1 MKKKGPSKEVT
12 ALLEPFPGLTL
23 EHVIVPTT
31 QDEFATASA
40 EIKAAGV
47 AGFDT
52 ESKPTFNVG
61 DVSKGPHIVQFA
73 IANKAFI
80 FQVHHEEV
88 RPFLV
93 ELLQSHDVLKVG
105 FGLKSDHSQIRAK
118 FGTGLNAVLDLDTAF
133 RKDGYSGDM
142 GVRAA
147 IGLVLNQNFRKSK
160 SITTTNWSLREL
172 SPAQLLY
179 AANDAYAALKVWEGL
194 KATRPELLADA
205 PD

>member
-23 EHVIVPTT
+23 EQVIVPATLK
-31 QDEFATASA
+31 EFAAATT
-40 EIKAAGV
+40 EINAAGV

-61 DVSKGPHIVQFA
+61 DISKGPHVVQFA
-73 IANKAFI
+73 IANKGFI
-80 FQVHHEEV
+80 FQVHHEEA
-88 RPFLV
+88 RPFLI
-93 ELLQSHDVLKVG
+93 ELLQSKDVLKVG

-118 FGTGLNAVLDLDTAF
+118 FGTDLNAVLDLDSIF

-194 KATRPELLADA
+194 RLARPELLAVVED
-205 PD
+205 